1 MENIKTGD
9 LVTAYRA
16 GIHRVIAITPRYK
29 AAEYPYVSNKPTDID
44 SVGECSPLIKYQP
57 VYNQWGRPVKKSKTT
72 YSCDALYCK
81 PAMEYI
87 ESAIKNMEDKIL
99 VFKQLQE
106 TLSQ

>member
-57 VYNQWGRPVKKSKTT
+57 VYNQS
-72 YSCDALYCK
+72 YFLFNCQFIFY
-81 PAMEYI
+81 
-87 ESAIKNMEDKIL
+87 L
-99 VFKQLQE
+99 VVVF
-106 TLSQ
+106 

>member
-29 AAEYPYVSNKPTDID
+29 AAEYPYVSNKPTDMD
-44 SVGECSPLIKYQP
+44 SVGEYNPLITYQP
-57 VYNQWGRPVKKSKTT
+57 VYNKWGEPVKSKTT
-72 YSCDALYCK
+72 YHCDVMYCK

-87 ESAIKNMEDKIL
+87 ESAIKDMEDKIL
-99 VFKQLQE
+99 VLKQLQE